1 LRHNARKCNPYGGS
15 IPRPRQS
22 RPADVQRRLEA
33 FARDY
38 ARRDAD
44 LRRLRNALRAE
55 RDDAIRAA
63 HRDGLP
69 LQDIAAIVGL
79 SHQYVSRIVRG

>member
-1 LRHNARKCNPYGGS
+1 LRYDARKCNPYRGS
-15 IPRPRQS
+15 IPRPRQP
-22 RPADVQRRLEA
+22 RPLDVQRRLEA

-38 ARRDAD
+38 ARRDDD
-44 LRRLRNALRAE
+44 LRRQRDELRAE
-55 RDDAIRAA
+55 RDEAIRAA

-69 LQDIAAIVGL
+69 LADIAAIVGL